1 MSRKVRRVPYRLDAK
16 NISHL
21 PLDEIK
27 KIIRGADSIVGEG
40 GRNLLAKILKG
51 SREKRVLELQLDK
64 VPVYG
69 CFKDSTIKQIT
80 EKIDWVILNGYLRI
94 EYDYR
99 LPLLYHTARGWEIAK
114 KIRINEIIGQF
125 DEMLE
130 SGVDYY
136 NMRFLKDRNREMIFE
151 LLEKIKESKK
161 REYIPLLEAW
171 EKIDYKK
178 VRNRIRSVI
187 EELNKEN

>member
-1 MSRKVRRVPYRLDAK
+1 MSRKVSRVPYRLDAK

-27 KIIRGADSIVGEG
+27 KIIRGANSIVGEG

-51 SREKRVLELQLDK
+51 SREKRVLELHLDK

-69 CFKDSTIKQIT
+69 CFKDLTINQIT

-99 LPLLYHTARGWEIAK
+99 LPLLYHTAKGWEIAK
-114 KIRINEIIGQF
+114 EIRINEIIGQF

-130 SGVDYY
+130 SGADYY

>member
-51 SREKRVLELQLDK
+51 SREKRVLELHLDK

-69 CFKDSTIKQIT
+69 CFKDLTIKQIT

-161 REYIPLLEAW
+161 REYITLLEAW

>member
-1 MSRKVRRVPYRLDAK
+1 MSRKISRVPYRLDAK

-27 KIIRGADSIVGEG
+27 QIIRGADSIVGEG

-51 SREKRVLELQLDK
+51 SREKRVLELHLDK

-69 CFKDSTIKQIT
+69 CFKDLTIKQIT

-114 KIRINEIIGQF
+114 EIRINEIIGQF

>member
-1 MSRKVRRVPYRLDAK
+1 MSRKVSRVPYRLDAK

-21 PLDEIK
+21 PLNEIK
-27 KIIRGADSIVGEG
+27 QIIRGADSIVGEG

-51 SREKRVLELQLDK
+51 SREKKVLELHLDR

-69 CFKDSTIKQIT
+69 CFKDLTMKKIA

-99 LPLLYHTARGWEIAK
+99 LPLLYHTAKGWEIAK
-114 KIRINEIIGQF
+114 GIRINEIIGQF
-125 DEMLE
+125 NEMLE
-130 SGVDYY
+130 SGTDYY

-151 LLEKIKESKK
+151 LLDKIKRSKDK
-161 REYIPLLEAW
+161 KYIPLLESWA
-171 EKIDYKK
+171 KIDYKK
-178 VRNRIRSVI
+178 VRNRIQSVI
-187 EELNKEN
+187 EELSK

>member
-1 MSRKVRRVPYRLDAK
+1 MSRKISRVPYRLDAK

-27 KIIRGADSIVGEG
+27 QIIRGADSIVGEG

-51 SREKRVLELQLDK
+51 SREKRVLELHLDK

-69 CFKDSTIKQIT
+69 CFTDSTIKQIT

-114 KIRINEIIGQF
+114 EIRINEIIGQF
-125 DEMLE
+125 DEMIE

-136 NMRFLKDRNREMIFE
+136 NMRFLKDSNREMIFE

-161 REYIPLLEAW
+161 KEYIPLLEAW

>member
-1 MSRKVRRVPYRLDAK
+1 MSKKVRRVPYRLDSK

-27 KIIRGADSIVGEG
+27 QIIRGADSIVGEG
-40 GRNLLAKILKG
+40 GRNLLAKVLKG
-51 SREKRVLELQLDK
+51 SKQKRVLELHLDK

-69 CFKDSTIKQIT
+69 CFKDLTIKQII

-99 LPLLYHTARGWEIAK
+99 LPLLYHTAKGWEIAK
-114 KIRINEIIGQF
+114 QIKITEIIGQF

-130 SGVDYY
+130 SGTGYY

-151 LLEKIKESKK
+151 LLEKIKESKNRK
-161 REYIPLLEAW
+161 YIPLLEAW

-178 VRNRIRSVI
+178 VRSRIRSVI

>member
-1 MSRKVRRVPYRLDAK
+1 MSRKISRVPYRLDAK

-51 SREKRVLELQLDK
+51 SREKRVLELHLDK

-69 CFKDSTIKQIT
+69 CFKDLTIKQIT

-114 KIRINEIIGQF
+114 EIRINEIIGQF

>member
-1 MSRKVRRVPYRLDAK
+1 M
-16 NISHL
+16 
-21 PLDEIK
+21 
-27 KIIRGADSIVGEG
+27 
-40 GRNLLAKILKG
+40 
-51 SREKRVLELQLDK
+51 QLDK

-69 CFKDSTIKQIT
+69 CFKDSTIKQII

-114 KIRINEIIGQF
+114 EIRINEIIGQF

>member
-1 MSRKVRRVPYRLDAK
+1 MSRKVRRVPCRLDAK

-69 CFKDSTIKQIT
+69 CFKDLKIKQIT

-99 LPLLYHTARGWEIAK
+99 LPLLYHTAKGWEIAK
-114 KIRINEIIGQF
+114 EIRINEIIGQF

-130 SGVDYY
+130 SGADYY

-161 REYIPLLEAW
+161 REYIPLLE
-171 EKIDYKK
+171 
-178 VRNRIRSVI
+178 S
-187 EELNKEN
+187 

>member
-1 MSRKVRRVPYRLDAK
+1 MSREIRRVPYRLDAK

-27 KIIRGADSIVGEG
+27 QIIRGADSIVGEG

-51 SREKRVLELQLDK
+51 SREKRVLELHLDK

-69 CFKDSTIKQIT
+69 CFKDSTIKQII

-99 LPLLYHTARGWEIAK
+99 LPLLYHTAKGWKIAK
-114 KIRINEIIGQF
+114 ETRINEIIGQF

-130 SGVDYY
+130 SGADYY
-136 NMRFLKDRNREMIFE
+136 NVRFLKDRNREMIFE